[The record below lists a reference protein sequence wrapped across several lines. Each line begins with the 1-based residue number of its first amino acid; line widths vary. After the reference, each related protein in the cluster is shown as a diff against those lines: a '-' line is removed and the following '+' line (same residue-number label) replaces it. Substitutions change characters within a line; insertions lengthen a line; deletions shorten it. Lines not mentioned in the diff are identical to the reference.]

1 MPSCNNLELIKK
13 KKLINLLADTKLFTQ
28 TEIASLLGLS
38 RQTISSHL
46 KE

>member
-1 MPSCNNLELIKK
+1 
-13 KKLINLLADTKLFTQ
+13 KLFTQ